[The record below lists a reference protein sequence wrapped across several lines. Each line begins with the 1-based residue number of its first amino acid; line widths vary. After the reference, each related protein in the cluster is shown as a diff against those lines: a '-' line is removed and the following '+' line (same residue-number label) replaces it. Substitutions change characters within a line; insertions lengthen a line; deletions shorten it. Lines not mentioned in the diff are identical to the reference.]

1 MRTEQR
7 WRQLYRE
14 VTYRNGIQL
23 GGEDNLNRV
32 EAVAKVGGEI
42 VQRDVARGRLE
53 QRQEVSRS
61 RAEEVGKLLVVGDD
75 ILTEQSA

>member
-1 MRTEQR
+1 M
-7 WRQLYRE
+7 YRE

-53 QRQEVSRS
+53 QRQEVGRS
-61 RAEEVGKLLVVGDD
+61 RAEEVGKFLVVGDD